1 MAPLKPKLSNF
12 GPKKRISVRVL
23 KTLQMS
29 CASELKPHTIN
40 KEAWIQ
46 IYVALAQYII
56 SWLVLI
62 VLNATLMAIKEI
74 HFLGFITNNSYT
86 LQSCKIT
93 LCVMISTIHLLRSR
107 TIQILLIYNIHWER
121 SSVPVYQKNPFQPS
135 RKGTVF
141 WGHTDCMV

>member
-1 MAPLKPKLSNF
+1 MALLEPKVVKF
-12 GPKKRISVRVL
+12 GQIKHISLRVL

-46 IYVALAQYII
+46 IYVAQYII

-74 HFLGFITNNSYT
+74 HFLGFITNDSYT